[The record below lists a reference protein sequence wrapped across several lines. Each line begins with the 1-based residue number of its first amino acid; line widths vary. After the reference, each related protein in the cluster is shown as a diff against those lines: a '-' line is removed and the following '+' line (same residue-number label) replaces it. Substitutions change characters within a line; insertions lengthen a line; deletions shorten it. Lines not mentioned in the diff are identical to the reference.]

1 MKYNYYDLNEK
12 QSDIKDSLV
21 VIDDLKF
28 RIDTEKSL
36 KKECW
41 IAIQEKLRADWTY
54 DSNAIEGSSL
64 TRGETLFFL
73 KEGLTVEGKPF
84 KDFLDARNHA
94 EAVDWLYEVI
104 KDNRSVTQGLI
115 KEINALLLSGIKYTP
130 AIDETGQKVRKPAT
144 PGKYKVLPNHV
155 LKTDGT
161 IHFYTDP
168 IHVTD
173 EMDVLCRWIKE
184 KTENIHPLIVSAI
197 AHYNMVRIHPFD
209 DGNGRGA
216 RILMNLILIKKR
228 YPIAIIKNENRRKYL
243 TTLSHADKG
252 DIYPFLKF
260 AADSLIDTEK
270 IIIEELLSEKRED
283 MTN

>member
-1 MKYNYYDLNEK
+1 MEYNYYDFKENLSE
-12 QSDIKDSLV
+12 IKESLV
-21 VIDDLKF
+21 LVDDLKIQ
-28 RIDTEKSL
+28 IDN
-36 KKECW
+36 KKFLQKERW
-41 IAIQEKLRADWTY
+41 IAIQEKLRVDWTY

-94 EAVDWLYEVI
+94 EAIDWLYEVI
-104 KDNRSVTQGLI
+104 KNNRSVTQGLI
-115 KEINALLLSGIKYTP
+115 KEINALLLSGVKYTP
-130 AIDETGQKVRKPAT
+130 AINETGQKVRKPAN

-168 IHVTD
+168 IHVSD
-173 EMDVLCRWIKE
+173 EMEILCQWIN
-184 KTENIHPLIVSAI
+184 ENIKNRHPLIVSSI

-216 RILMNLILIKKR
+216 RILMNLILIKKG
-228 YPIAIIKNENRRKYL
+228 YPVAIIKNENRRKYL
-243 TTLSHADKG
+243 AALNQADQG
-252 DIYPFLKF
+252 AIYPFLTLV
-260 AADSLIDTEK
+260 AVSLINTEN
-270 IIIEELLSEKRED
+270 IIVEEFRPRS
-283 MTN
+283 

>member
-1 MKYNYYDLNEK
+1 MEYDYYEIQK
-12 QSDIKDSLV
+12 EPHGIKRLLIS
-21 VIDDLKF
+21 IDDLK
-28 RIDTEKSL
+28 IQMDHEKSL
-36 KKECW
+36 RKERW
-41 IAIQEKLRADWTY
+41 IAIREKLRADWTY

-94 EAVDWLYEVI
+94 EAIDWLYEVVKNDRPI
-104 KDNRSVTQGLI
+104 TQGLI
-115 KEINALLLSGIKYTP
+115 KEINALLLSGVKFTP
-130 AIDETGQKVRKPAT
+130 AMDETGQKVQKPAN

-168 IHVTD
+168 IHVSD
-173 EMDVLCRWIKE
+173 EMEILCRWID
-184 KTENIHPLIVSAI
+184 ENIENKHPLIAGAV

-216 RILMNLILIKKR
+216 RILMNLILIKKG
-228 YPIAIIKNENRRKYL
+228 YPVAIIKNENRRKYL
-243 TTLSHADKG
+243 ASLNRADEG
-252 DIYPFLKF
+252 DMDPFLTLM
-260 AADSLIDTEK
+260 AGSLIDTVHV
-270 IIIEELLSEKRED
+270 IVEELRLP
-283 MTN
+283 

>member
-21 VIDDLKF
+21 IIDDLKF

-36 KKECW
+36 QKECW

-94 EAVDWLYEVI
+94 EAIDWLYEVI
-104 KDNRSVTQGLI
+104 NDNRSVTQGLV

-130 AIDETGQKVRKPAT
+130 AINETGQKVQKPAN
-144 PGKYKVLPNHV
+144 PGKYKVFPNHV

-173 EMDVLCRWIKE
+173 EMEVLCRWIKE
-184 KTENIHPLIVSAI
+184 KTENVHPLIVSAI

-228 YPIAIIKNENRRKYL
+228 YPVAIIKNENRRKYL
-243 TTLSHADKG
+243 TTLNYADKG

-260 AADSLIDTEK
+260 VADSLIDTEK
-270 IIIEELLSEKRED
+270 IIIEELLSEK
-283 MTN
+283 